1 MRAIFDGTHQD
12 FVDLKLTMK
21 KFLIVITLLLIFIF
35 PNQNVL
41 SAGSDTAITFVIDA
55 SGSMKGDKIEN
66 VKQTVQEI
74 VKILRPEIE
83 VGIVTF
89 NTQLNEMLKPTTD
102 RSLILDALR
111 AIEARGRTSLF
122 DAIESTT
129 LTPISGQQSRIVV
142 LSDGGDTQSKT
153 SYEGLLSLLESR
165 STPVDIIGLDV
176 KEEVSNQLVRIAST
190 SSGNYY
196 AIDDTQSLIEIYKVI
211 LKSSLIELDDA
222 NTVKIVEVST
232 NEVLV
237 KVLALASALVV
248 FLFLNFIRRE
258 YERKKI
264 SEARFSVLQKYAF
277 RTSKST
283 FNRIRQVITSYAF
296 IPNSAEKYMR
306 ENLELIH
313 FKYSYE
319 TVVKFLLMIW
329 ISALLLLTLLFDNIF
344 VAFVLSFLIPPAL
357 FRSGVKNQFEKQ
369 KKAFDDELPEML
381 NVVASGLNAGLGLQ
395 QSLEAYAGDS
405 LGEVSRQ
412 LRRAIGEIRVGTP
425 TDEALM
431 AVADR
436 MKSEDLKWAVTA
448 LSIQRLVGG
457 SMSTILRTAFET
469 IKSRNEVRR
478 EVRTLAAEGKLSAT
492 VLMVMPIGIF
502 FFLLFTRR
510 EYVEVFW
517 TEPLG
522 IFLVFMITAG
532 MSLGWAWM
540 KKIVDIKI

>member
-1 MRAIFDGTHQD
+1 
-12 FVDLKLTMK
+12 MK
-21 KFLIVITLLLIFIF
+21 KLLIAITLPLIFIF
-35 PNQNVL
+35 PNQNAL

-55 SGSMKGDKIEN
+55 SGSMKGSKIEN

-89 NTQLNEMLKPTTD
+89 NTELNEILKPTTD
-102 RSLILDALR
+102 RSLIPSALG

-142 LSDGGDTQSKT
+142 LSDGGDTQSRT
-153 SYEGLLSLLESR
+153 TYEGLLSLLESR

-176 KEEVSNQLVRIAST
+176 KEEVSNQLARIAST
-190 SSGNYY
+190 SSGNFY
-196 AIDDTQSLIEIYKVI
+196 AIDDTQSLIEIYKTI

-232 NEVLV
+232 NETLT
-237 KVLALASALVV
+237 KVFALSSALVV

-264 SEARFSVLQKYAF
+264 SEARFFVLQKYAF

-283 FNRIRQVITSYAF
+283 LNRIRQVITSYGF
-296 IPNSAEKYMR
+296 IPNSVEKYMR

-313 FKYSYE
+313 FKYRYE

-329 ISALLLLTLLFDNIF
+329 ISSLLLLTLLFNNIF

-357 FRSGVKNQFEKQ
+357 FRTGVKNQFEKQ

-457 SMSTILRTAFET
+457 SMSTILRTTFET

-532 MSLGWAWM
+532 MSLGWVWM